1 MMHVRRIPLGIAVLG
16 LLFTVVRVQA
26 TTVIQPTFEK
36 LVGSSDYIVRAVVKS
51 VDSEWR
57 ENPAKPGQRY
67 IGSKVTLDVREVIKG
82 TPPNPLVLDLV
93 GGRVGQ
99 EELTIDGAPKFQAG
113 DEDILFVSGNGTNF
127 FPLTGMMHGYF
138 PIRHDARTGRDQ
150 MLRYDGRLLYNA
162 GELEPTTANF
172 APIRSAQDR
181 PMTPESFRDRI
192 QQQQNDITSR
202 EKLR

>member
-1 MMHVRRIPLGIAVLG
+1 MMHACRSTLGIAVLG
-16 LLFTVVRVQA
+16 LLLAFTRAHA

-57 ENPAKPGQRY
+57 ENPEQPGRRY
-67 IGSKVTLDVREVIKG
+67 IASKVTLDVREVIKG

-93 GGRVGQ
+93 GGRIGDQ
-99 EELTIDGAPKFQAG
+99 ELVVDGAPKFQAG
-113 DEDILFVSGNGTNF
+113 QENILFVRGNGTNF
-127 FPLTGMMHGYF
+127 FPLTGMMHGFF

-150 MLRYDGRLLYNA
+150 ILRYDGRLLYNA
-162 GELEPTTANF
+162 GELDPSPVTF
-172 APIRSAQDR
+172 SPIRSAQDR

-202 EKLR
+202 EKQR

>member
-1 MMHVRRIPLGIAVLG
+1 MMHVCRIHPGFAVLA
-16 LLFTVVRVQA
+16 LLLACVRLPA
-26 TTVIQPTFEK
+26 TTVIQPTFET

-99 EELTIDGAPKFQAG
+99 EELTIDGAPKFHAG
-113 DEDILFVSGNGTNF
+113 DENILFVRGNGTNF
-127 FPLTGMMHGYF
+127 FPLTAMMHGFF
-138 PIRHDARTGRDQ
+138 PVRRDARTGAGQ
-150 MLRYDGRLLYNA
+150 VLRYDGRLLYSA
-162 GELEPTTANF
+162 GELEPTAAGTA
-172 APIRSAQDR
+172 PVRSAQDR
-181 PMTPESFRDRI
+181 PLTPESFRDRI

>member
-1 MMHVRRIPLGIAVLG
+1 MMNARRISLGLAVLG
-16 LLFTVVRVQA
+16 LLLAAPLAPA
-26 TTVIQPTFEK
+26 TTVVQPTFDR

-82 TPPNPLVLDLV
+82 TPPSPLVLDLV
-93 GGRVGQ
+93 GGRIGE
-99 EELTIDGAPKFQAG
+99 EELVIDGAPKFQVG
-113 DEDILFVSGNGTNF
+113 QESVLFVRGNGVNF
-127 FPLTGMMHGYF
+127 FPLTAMMHGFF

-150 MLRYDGRLLYNA
+150 VLRHDGRLLYNT
-162 GELEPTTANF
+162 GELEPVA
-172 APIRSAQDR
+172 APSALVRSPADR
-181 PMTPESFRDRI
+181 PMTPQAFRDRI
-192 QQQQNDITSR
+192 QQQQNEITSR